1 MEASIEDYATWE
13 DFYVIKA
20 RFPKS
25 DFLGASNF
33 SSRGRCHGC
42 DSMKAKA

>member
-1 MEASIEDYATWE
+1 MEASIEDYAKWE

-25 DFLGASNF
+25 TSWGQVISPAGGDVTDVTA
-33 SSRGRCHGC
+33 
-42 DSMKAKA
+42 